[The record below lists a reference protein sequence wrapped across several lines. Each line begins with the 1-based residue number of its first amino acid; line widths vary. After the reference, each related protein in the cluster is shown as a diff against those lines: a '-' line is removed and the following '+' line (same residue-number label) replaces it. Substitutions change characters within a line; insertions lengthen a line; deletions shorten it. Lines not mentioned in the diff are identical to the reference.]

1 MHKKDLESQ
10 NTNRVTWLLITP
22 HHAEPFWVEIL
33 VKDAEK
39 MVPWADII
47 KFIDL
52 YLINKCM
59 RNALNTKPTKG
70 RK

>member
-1 MHKKDLESQ
+1 MLKKDLEYQ

-22 HHAEPFWVEIL
+22 HHTEPFWVEII
-33 VKDAEK
+33 VKNAEK

-47 KFIDL
+47 KFINL
-52 YLINKCM
+52 YLINKHM
-59 RNALNTKPTKG
+59 RNELNAKPTKG